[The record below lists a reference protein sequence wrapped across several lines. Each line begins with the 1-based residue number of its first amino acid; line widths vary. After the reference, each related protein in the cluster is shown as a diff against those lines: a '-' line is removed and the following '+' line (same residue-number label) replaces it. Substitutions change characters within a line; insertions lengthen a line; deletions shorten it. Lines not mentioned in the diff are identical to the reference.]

1 MKANQKQN
9 KERPQKAPVSV
20 SDQLWVRDN
29 WNTISKRYSRQ
40 WIAVFHG
47 SVIAN
52 GTNPEIVQLNAKEIA
67 GNVPMVM
74 KYVEKGIYIP

>member
-20 SDQLWVRDN
+20 SDQVWVRDN
-29 WNTISKRYSRQ
+29 WNRISKNYVRQ
-40 WIAVFHG
+40 WIAVYHG

-52 GTNPEIVQLNAKEIA
+52 GSNPAIVQLNAKEIA
-67 GNVPMVM
+67 GEVPFVM
-74 KYVEKGIYIP
+74 KYIEKGIYIP